1 MPGTHQLPAITDVN
15 AELARLAKEFD
26 PRVVLDLGEDYRLPA
41 ADQLMTVS
49 MDALPGVD
57 RKAGKSRLPKRLL
70 RMGAGLSAMAG
81 SILIVDTDQAE
92 ASGSCSFEG
101 VSVPCCPEGYHVSGI
116 NDGNSDGDITEG
128 ERECAK
134 DAPPA
139 STTTAP
145 PPPPPTT
152 STVRPTTPTTNQAT
166 SPPPAPTTIL
176 PTSPTTLEP
185 STSGSESSTSSS
197 SSSTTENP
205 ESSSSTDNTDGG
217 SSTSEGIDDTIAAV
231 GTTVNKAS
239 SWFVENLGWEV
250 PVGAFVL
257 VFGGVLYFLKRRRDS
272 DEVEVA
278 YGGRVAQSGA
288 SSSKGNKMPPI
299 GGPAVGA

>member
-152 STVRPTTPTTNQAT
+152 
-166 SPPPAPTTIL
+166 IL

>member
-152 STVRPTTPTTNQAT
+152 
-166 SPPPAPTTIL
+166 IL

-205 ESSSSTDNTDGG
+205 E
-217 SSTSEGIDDTIAAV
+217 
-231 GTTVNKAS
+231 

>member
-205 ESSSSTDNTDGG
+205 ES
-217 SSTSEGIDDTIAAV
+217 
-231 GTTVNKAS
+231 
-239 SWFVENLGWEV
+239 WFVENLGWEV